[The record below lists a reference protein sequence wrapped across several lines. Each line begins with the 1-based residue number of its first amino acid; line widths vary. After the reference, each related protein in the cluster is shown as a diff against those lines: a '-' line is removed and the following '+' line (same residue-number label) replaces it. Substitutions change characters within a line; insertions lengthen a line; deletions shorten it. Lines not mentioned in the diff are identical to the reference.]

1 MMSAGCH
8 QAVRDGIGVLVT
20 DAAEA
25 AEAIGRLGQDL
36 APRLRAPERPGDD
49 LDDTAARVLAALPV
63 RRGVTVARL
72 TVVAGLPVA
81 TVAGVL
87 GRLELTGLAER
98 EGQGWRKGAAARA
111 AAPRVTRAGR
121 SPPGAGFLSPGVGG
135 LVRPARRARCACLGA
150 VACASVR
157 VVDPTDDA
165 VAAFARHLRSERGL
179 SEHTRRAYLG
189 DVSGLLAFA
198 AERGVGDL
206 RDLRLPDLRAWL
218 AQLSDRGAARATV
231 ARRAAAARA
240 FLRWA
245 HHTGRIDSD
254 PSLRLV
260 APRRTRTLPGVLR
273 QDEATGLLD
282 VAAVAADDD
291 DPVHL
296 RDRAVLELLYASGI
310 RVGELVGLDVDDVDF
325 GADVVTV
332 MGKGA
337 KERSVPFGRP
347 ARVGADRVDRGWP
360 TPPGRGGQRTGAVP
374 RPPGTP
380 GGPAPGARRRC
391 TRCSRTSPGAP
402 DLGPHGLRHSAATHL
417 LEGGAD
423 LRTVQEMLGHASLAT
438 TQIYTH
444 VSVERL
450 RTSYQQAHPRA

>member
-1 MMSAGCH
+1 
-8 QAVRDGIGVLVT
+8 V
-20 DAAEA
+20 E
-25 AEAIGRLGQDL
+25 
-36 APRLRAPERPGDD
+36 
-49 LDDTAARVLAALPV
+49 
-63 RRGVTVARL
+63 
-72 TVVAGLPVA
+72 
-81 TVAGVL
+81 
-87 GRLELTGLAER
+87 
-98 EGQGWRKGAAARA
+98 
-111 AAPRVTRAGR
+111 
-121 SPPGAGFLSPGVGG
+121 
-135 LVRPARRARCACLGA
+135 
-150 VACASVR
+150 
-157 VVDPTDDA
+157 PTNEP
-165 VAAFARHLRSERGL
+165 VAAFARHLNSERGL
-179 SEHTRRAYLG
+179 SEHTSRAYLG

-240 FLRWA
+240 FLGWA

-273 QDEATGLLD
+273 QDEASGLLEL
-282 VAAVAADDD
+282 AAVAADDD
-291 DPVHL
+291 DPVHQ
-296 RDRAVLELLYASGI
+296 RDRAVLELLYATGI
-310 RVGELVGLDVDDVDF
+310 RVGELVGIDVDDVDF

-332 MGKGA
+332 MGKGS

-347 ARVGADRVDRGWP
+347 ARVAMTEWIERGRPRLAVADSGPALFLGRRGRRVDPRQV
-360 TPPGRGGQRTGAVP
+360 RSAVH
-374 RPPGTP
+374 
-380 GGPAPGARRRC
+380 AML
-391 TRCSRTSPGAP
+391 SHLPGAP